1 MTSSARSP
9 SRSTDEALP
18 ALTTLAELA
27 DFVRARE
34 ESYVRYSEGPGRDA
48 AGQSRDTESGLD
60 LPGLSVNPLHPESW
74 WTRPLE
80 DWLARQV
87 CQYAE
92 LAEKNPGRYAWVLDG
107 RTVARGPDC
116 EPLLADI
123 RPLAVLTPELL
134 DEATERYERA
144 FDAGRGPED

>member
-1 MTSSARSP
+1 MRGRP
-9 SRSTDEALP
+9 Q
-18 ALTTLAELA
+18 
-27 DFVRARE
+27 
-34 ESYVRYSEGPGRDA
+34 SYVRYSAGPEHDESER
-48 AGQSRDTESGLD
+48 SRDTESGLD

-92 LAEKNPGRYAWVLDG
+92 LAEKNPDRYAWVLDG

-116 EPLLADI
+116 EPLLTDVE
-123 RPLAVLTPELL
+123 PLAVLSEELL
-134 DEATERYERA
+134 DEAAARYEQA